1 MQLEASQDLLSDLFA
16 ERNVAR
22 ASSLCWA
29 SVFLKVGGNIWM
41 YINCLWMFIILPSL
55 LPSSLRPVACFRAH
69 VSDTAALSADYDVC
83 TDAPCEQQCTD
94 HFGRVVCTC
103 YPGYRYNR
111 ERHRSRQTPYCLG
124 ESCILCFLKPCVCV
138 HPLIFCIF

>member
-1 MQLEASQDLLSDLFA
+1 
-16 ERNVAR
+16 
-22 ASSLCWA
+22 
-29 SVFLKVGGNIWM
+29 
-41 YINCLWMFIILPSL
+41 MFIILPSL
-55 LPSSLRPVACFRAH
+55 RPSSLRPVACVCAH
-69 VSDTAALSADYDVC
+69 VSDTDALSADYDVC

-124 ESCILCFLKPCVCV
+124 ESRILCFLKPRECVYTPSFSVYFRKIVAEVVCCSKFSTV
-138 HPLIFCIF
+138 KYCQPIHTSKILVFLT